1 MIFYDSK
8 KKKENKEDEE
18 REREREKNDNEEE
31 KLKLDLEETKRY
43 RGATSPPALI
53 FLARPSRPEWNRPFF
68 GHVEVANPL
77 CWPAGTR
84 D

>member
-1 MIFYDSK
+1 MD
-8 KKKENKEDEE
+8 NKSGNEE
-18 REREREKNDNEEE
+18 ENDNDEE
-31 KLKLDLEETKRY
+31 KLKRRKKNDNDEEKLQVDLEETKRY
-43 RGATSPPALI
+43 RGATSPPTLI